1 MLKEIVIDNW
11 LKYKLQGPLYEVI
24 ENLQDAKEKYSENY
38 TDLNI
43 RIDIYDDGEY
53 DIELLGTREETPEE
67 ESKRIH
73 AEAEALR
80 IQRNHDLRQLEILK
94 KKYES

>member
-1 MLKEIVIDNW
+1 MLRETVIDGW
-11 LKYKLQGPLYEVI
+11 LKYKLEGPLDEVI
-24 ENLQDAKEKYSENY
+24 EKLQNLKEEYSEDFK
-38 TDLNI
+38 DL
-43 RIDIYDDGEY
+43 RIKIEIYDNEEY
-53 DIELLGTREETPEE
+53 DMELLGTREETPEE